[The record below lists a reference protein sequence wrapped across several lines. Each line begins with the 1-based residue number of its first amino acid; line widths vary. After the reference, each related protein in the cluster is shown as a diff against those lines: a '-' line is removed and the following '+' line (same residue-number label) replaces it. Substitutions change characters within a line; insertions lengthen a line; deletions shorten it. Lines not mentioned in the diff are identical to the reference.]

1 MCGILYRIRN
11 NLTPESLTSIY
22 YTLCYPHLIYCVSI
36 WACTWQSF
44 VKKIRIAQNKIFR
57 CMFYLNKFES
67 TRNLIHTQHF
77 LTFTNIRKY
86 FVLLSIYKYLTQYC
100 GAHPFSLVST
110 SYNIRG
116 NNVDLISPQYRTT
129 LFKHSVLY
137 TDPQMWNLLPLQI
150 KTLQYSGNLSIFK
163 KTMKTYLYT
172 CQNT

>member
-1 MCGILYRIRN
+1 MA
-11 NLTPESLTSIY
+11 Y
-22 YTLCYPHLIYCVSI
+22 YTEFAITSHLNHLLISTIHYVI
-36 WACTWQSF
+36 PTSF
-44 VKKIRIAQNKIFR
+44 TVCQFGHVLGSPSSKKIRIAQNKIFR
-57 CMFYLNKFES
+57 CIFYLNKFES

-116 NNVDLISPQYRTT
+116 NNVDLISLQYRTT

-137 TDPQMWNLLPLQI
+137 TGPQMWNLLPLQI